1 MTAPSDSL
9 RLAREAVRG
18 LPHLGGELSRCEI
31 DLSDNTNLW
40 GAPPGAVRV
49 LREARGETLSRYPAL
64 YSEPLQSALL
74 QYVGMSGVPGIAAVT
89 GCGSDDVLDSTM
101 RAFGEPGERIAF
113 SSPTFSMIPLLARL
127 NGLESVASPLT
138 CSFDL
143 DVERLVDARAKI
155 TYVCAPNN
163 PTGTGVSR
171 AAVEYVVEHAAGVV
185 LLDEAYA
192 EFAPEVFVDLVA
204 KHERLIVA
212 RTFSKAFGLAGLRVG
227 YGVASTEIARLL
239 ERARGPYKVGKLAE
253 EVVIAALEPSPNGL
267 DWVRA
272 HAALAVENRDRLSI
286 LLRDL
291 GLVVLP
297 SAANFVMVAD
307 VRARDL
313 AGSLRERGVGVRW
326 FGGLPSTIP
335 EFARVQGTALRIG
348 VGPWESMQRL
358 VDVLSEVLQCA

>member
-1 MTAPSDSL
+1 MTTTSDSL

-18 LPHLGGELSRCEI
+18 LPHLGGELARCEV

-40 GAPPGAVRV
+40 GAPPAAVRV
-49 LREARGETLSRYPAL
+49 LREAHADSLSRYPAL

-74 QYVGMSGVPGIAAVT
+74 TYVGMGGTTGITVVT
-89 GCGSDDVLDSTM
+89 GCGSDEVLDATM
-101 RAFGEPGERIAF
+101 RAFGERAERIAF

-127 NGLESVASPLT
+127 NGLESVAIPLT
-138 CSFDL
+138 PSFDL

-171 AAVEYVVEHAAGVV
+171 AAVEYVVERAAGVV

-192 EFAPEVFVDLVA
+192 EFAPDVFVDLVA
-204 KHERLIVA
+204 RHERLIVA

-227 YGVASTEIARLL
+227 YGVASVEMARII

-253 EVVIAALEPSPNGL
+253 EAVMAVLEPTADGL

-272 HAALAVENRDRLSI
+272 HAALAVENRDRVAA
-286 LLRDL
+286 LLREL

-297 SAANFVMVAD
+297 SAANFVMVPDA
-307 VRARDL
+307 RARDL
-313 AGSLRERGVGVRW
+313 AAGMRERGVGVRW
-326 FGGLPSTIP
+326 FGGLPSAIP
-335 EFARVQGTALRIG
+335 DFARTQGTALRIG

-358 VDVLSEVLQCA
+358 IDVLSEVLQCA